1 MEQLVYNTKFG
12 SGSSSKPNLSSSS
25 SATLAFEAL
34 PRVEVI
40 RAVKQIISFVI
51 SDDFVEGEITKT
63 QLYLE
68 KLHMQNPYL
77 FTEAFSTAWVQLF
90 ASDNEIYLFTLIS
103 VSSCLPYEWLRQHGD
118 ALILGCSSHES
129 ELVNEACI
137 RLAES
142 WEIPEHASKLEKMK
156 AFECKWLESY
166 RRETISYLKGLN

>member
-1 MEQLVYNTKFG
+1 MEQFYTSKLS
-12 SGSSSKPNLSSSS
+12 SGSSTQANFLFSS
-25 SATLAFEAL
+25 SATLNPEPL
-34 PRVEVI
+34 PDVEI
-40 RAVKQIISFVI
+40 QRAVKQIISFVM

-68 KLHMQNPYL
+68 KLNLKNPYL
-77 FTEAFSTAWVQLF
+77 FIEAFSTAWVKLY
-90 ASDNEIYLFTLIS
+90 ASDNENHLFTLLS

-142 WEIPEHASKLEKMK
+142 WEISEHASKLEKMK
-156 AFECKWLESY
+156 AFECDWLESY
-166 RRETISYLKGLN
+166 RQETISYLKGLN